1 VDRAAFIFVA
11 LHHFCRF
18 PTLDRCMSFRR
29 SHMKTIA
36 FALALATLAPLAA
49 NAQTVSAHDRLVAK
63 INAAYHTQFKTSA
76 AATAE
81 GQHRLG

>member
-1 VDRAAFIFVA
+1 
-11 LHHFCRF
+11 
-18 PTLDRCMSFRR
+18 
-29 SHMKTIA
+29 MKTIA